1 MLKEIPV
8 KSYMTQYVLTFKPD
22 QEVLEAA
29 KLMADR
35 GIHSAPVMDDI
46 GNLVG
51 VLSDTDCMAVAIKAG
66 YDPDFKGLVKEY
78 MSDNVVTVE
87 ANESVLRIA
96 EKFLKERYRRYPVME
111 DNRMIGQ
118 VDRLDVLR
126 ALEELQT

>member
-1 MLKEIPV
+1 VLKDIPV
-8 KSYMTQYVLTFKPD
+8 KNYMSQYVLTFSPE

-29 KLMADR
+29 KMLADR
-35 GIHSAPVMDDI
+35 GIHSAPVMDNI

-51 VLSDTDCMAVAIKAG
+51 VLSDTDCMAVAIKVG
-66 YDPDFKGLVKEY
+66 YEPDFKGLVKEY
-78 MSDNVVTVE
+78 MSANVVTVE
-87 ANESVLRIA
+87 ANESVLKIA

-126 ALEELQT
+126 ALEEMQR

>member
-1 MLKEIPV
+1 VLKDIPV
-8 KSYMTQYVLTFKPD
+8 KNYMSRYVLTFTPE

-29 KLMADR
+29 RLLADR
-35 GIHSAPVMDDI
+35 GIHSAPVMDNI

-66 YDPDFKGLVKEY
+66 YDPDSRCLVKEH
-78 MSDNVVTVE
+78 MSTNVVTVE
-87 ANESVLRIA
+87 ANESMLTIA

-126 ALEELQT
+126 ALEELQR

>member
-1 MLKEIPV
+1 VLKDIPV
-8 KSYMTQYVLTFKPD
+8 KNYMSQYVLTFTPE

-29 KLMADR
+29 KMLADR
-35 GIHSAPVMDDI
+35 GIHSAPVMDNI

-51 VLSDTDCMAVAIKAG
+51 VLSDTDCMAVAIKVG
-66 YDPDFKGLVKEY
+66 YEPDFKGLVKEY

-87 ANESVLRIA
+87 ANESVLKIA

-126 ALEELQT
+126 ALEEMQR

>member
-1 MLKEIPV
+1 MLKDIPV
-8 KSYMTQYVLTFKPD
+8 KNYMSQYVLTFTPD

-29 KLMADR
+29 KMLADR
-35 GIHSAPVMDDI
+35 GIHSAPVMDNI

-51 VLSDTDCMAVAIKAG
+51 VLSDTDCMAVAIKVG
-66 YDPDFKGLVKEY
+66 YEPDFKGLVKEY
-78 MSDNVVTVE
+78 MSDNVITVE
-87 ANESVLRIA
+87 ANESVLKIA

-126 ALEELQT
+126 ALEEMQR

>member
-1 MLKEIPV
+1 VLKDIPV
-8 KSYMTQYVLTFKPD
+8 KNYMSQYVLTFSPE

-29 KLMADR
+29 KLLADR
-35 GIHSAPVMDDI
+35 GIHSAPVMDNI

-51 VLSDTDCMAVAIKAG
+51 VLSDTDCMAVAIKVG
-66 YDPDFKGLVKEY
+66 YEPDFKGLVKEY
-78 MSDNVVTVE
+78 MSDNPVTVE
-87 ANESVLRIA
+87 ANESVLKIA

-126 ALEELQT
+126 ALEEMQR

>member
-1 MLKEIPV
+1 MLKDIPV
-8 KSYMTQYVLTFKPD
+8 KNYMSQYVLTFSPE

-29 KLMADR
+29 KMLADR
-35 GIHSAPVMDDI
+35 GIHSAPVMDNI

-51 VLSDTDCMAVAIKAG
+51 VLSDTDCMAVAIKVG
-66 YDPDFKGLVKEY
+66 YEPDFKGLVKEY
-78 MSDNVVTVE
+78 MSDNPVTVE
-87 ANESVLRIA
+87 ANESVLKIA

-126 ALEELQT
+126 ALEEMQR

>member
-1 MLKEIPV
+1 VLKDIPV
-8 KSYMTQYVLTFKPD
+8 KNYMSQYVLTFTPE

-29 KLMADR
+29 KMLADR
-35 GIHSAPVMDDI
+35 GIHSAPVMDNI

-51 VLSDTDCMAVAIKAG
+51 VLSDTDCMAVAIKVG
-66 YDPDFKGLVKEY
+66 YEPDFKGLVKEY
-78 MSDNVVTVE
+78 MSANVVTVE
-87 ANESVLRIA
+87 ANESVLKIA

-126 ALEELQT
+126 ALEEMQR

>member
-1 MLKEIPV
+1 MLKDIPV
-8 KSYMTQYVLTFKPD
+8 KNYMSQYVLTFTPE

-29 KLMADR
+29 KMLADR
-35 GIHSAPVMDDI
+35 GIHSAPVMDNI

-51 VLSDTDCMAVAIKAG
+51 VLSDTDCMAVAIKVG
-66 YDPDFKGLVKEY
+66 YEPDFKGLVKEY
-78 MSDNVVTVE
+78 MSANVVTVE
-87 ANESVLRIA
+87 ANESVLKIA

-126 ALEELQT
+126 ALEEMQR

>member
-1 MLKEIPV
+1 MLKDIPV
-8 KSYMTQYVLTFKPD
+8 KNYMSQYVLTFTPE

-29 KLMADR
+29 KMLADR
-35 GIHSAPVMDDI
+35 GIHSAPVMDNI

-51 VLSDTDCMAVAIKAG
+51 VLSDTDCMAVAIKVG
-66 YDPDFKGLVKEY
+66 YEPDFKGLVKEY

-87 ANESVLRIA
+87 ANESVLKIA

-126 ALEELQT
+126 ALEEMQR

>member
-1 MLKEIPV
+1 MLKDIPV
-8 KSYMTQYVLTFKPD
+8 KNYMSQYVLTFSPE

-29 KLMADR
+29 KLLADR
-35 GIHSAPVMDDI
+35 GIHSAPVMDNI

-51 VLSDTDCMAVAIKAG
+51 VLSDTDCMAVAIKVG
-66 YDPDFKGLVKEY
+66 YEPDFKGLVKEY
-78 MSDNVVTVE
+78 MSDNPVTVE
-87 ANESVLRIA
+87 ANESVLKIA

-126 ALEELQT
+126 ALEEMQR

>member
-1 MLKEIPV
+1 VLKDIPV
-8 KSYMTQYVLTFKPD
+8 KNYMSQYVLTFSPE

-29 KLMADR
+29 KMLADR
-35 GIHSAPVMDDI
+35 GIHSAPVMDNI

-51 VLSDTDCMAVAIKAG
+51 VLSDTDCMAVAIKVG
-66 YDPDFKGLVKEY
+66 YEPDFKGLVKEY
-78 MSDNVVTVE
+78 MSDNPVTVE
-87 ANESVLRIA
+87 ANESVLKIA

-126 ALEELQT
+126 ALEEMQR